1 MTDSDE
7 QLDETTPR
15 RWRVTFGF
23 IALLGSLILHAAAWA
38 ALDGQTLLLPPMF
51 IFFTLDHQFALAVV
65 TFLMC
70 ALDVALK
77 RTPGRIVVLVLA
89 IIVLYFVAAS
99 VRDYAKRGSGE
110 AAVHGN
116 HE

>member
-1 MTDSDE
+1 VTDSDG
-7 QLDETTPR
+7 QLDETRPR

-23 IALLGSLILHAAAWA
+23 IALLGSLVFHVAAWA
-38 ALDGQTLLLPPMF
+38 AMDGETLLLPPMF
-51 IFFTLDHQFALAVV
+51 IFFTLDHQFALAVIV
-65 TFLMC
+65 FLIC

-99 VRDYAKRGSGE
+99 VRESSRPGSGE
-110 AAVHGN
+110 ALLGYQQ
-116 HE
+116 